1 MGWNHC
7 HCRDYQLL
15 IPTTI
20 HGSKSELEQPRYRE
34 NQDDAPIDAPQ
45 TSESHN
51 FQSDCWIFK
60 IHTFSKTGSQDLS
73 RSVRIHSFWG
83 LFVTSKNEDTYFFE
97 IRLLP
102 SLSTHF
108 FSLPNTKKHSKHT
121 SKFLD
126 SSLFTKNTRYC
137 SYTQSSFPW
146 FYILDLRFK
155 GVDVAFLAIIHT
167 PNFLNLFLAFIL
179 LLCLNNMI
187 YCIL

>member
-1 MGWNHC
+1 MSWNQRHC
-7 HCRDYQLL
+7 EDYQTL
-15 IPTTI
+15 IPTI
-20 HGSKSELEQPRYRE
+20 VHGSKSELEWPIYHE
-34 NQDDAPIDAPQ
+34 NRDDASINAPQ
-45 TSESHN
+45 TFESHN

-83 LFVTSKNEDTYFFE
+83 LFVTSKNEDTHFFE

-108 FSLPNTKKHSKHT
+108 FSLPNTKKHSKHS

-137 SYTQSSFPW
+137 SYNQSSFPW
-146 FYILDLRFK
+146 FYSLNLRFM

-167 PNFLNLFLAFIL
+167 PNLLNLFLAFIF

-187 YCIL
+187 YCFL